1 MILLDD
7 YRSRP
12 SQITP
17 EAFSRY
23 IQGSSILYLYD
34 PAPRAKKA
42 YRRRYFSA
50 EEAAL
55 RAREH
60 YSPFW
65 SLNRFRNGERKEQCF
80 ESTLAVGVDVD
91 CATTEE
97 YKTITREELD
107 GRKNAVLLNLH
118 TLGIGPHM
126 TNETPKGLHLV
137 FFIERRIGPDALRL
151 FKEIMLLL
159 VAYFGADDNAALAT
173 QILRFPNALH
183 QKNQQKPFLCVCLID
198 NLGLPPHNPEDIL
211 QRLRERCPF
220 AGSVPHR
227 TSRTTRVGPA
237 TQRKGT
243 GGKETLLLSPTRLLV
258 PAKKWQVAA
267 NGAEQGQRHAA
278 ALSTIGMFLR
288 TFPRPEWLSRAW
300 PAFQEWNARNA
311 PPLDPRELRSMFER
325 MGRKAESELQQQQT
339 QHIRVRCFTS
349 YPSQL

>member
-1 MILLDD
+1 MTLLAD

-17 EAFSRY
+17 AAFSRY

-34 PAPRAKKA
+34 PDPRAKKA
-42 YRRRYFSA
+42 YPRRHFST

-55 RAREH
+55 RVQKH

-65 SLNRFRNGERKEQCF
+65 SLNRFWNGERKEQCF

-107 GRKNAVLLNLH
+107 AHKNAILLNLQ
-118 TLGIGPHM
+118 TIGIDPHM
-126 TNETPKGLHLV
+126 ANETPKGLHLV

-159 VAYFGADDNAALAT
+159 VAYFDADDNAALAT

-183 QKNQQKPFLCVCLID
+183 QKDPQKPFLCICLIE
-198 NLGLPPHNPEDIL
+198 NLALPPHNPETLL
-211 QRLRERCPF
+211 QLLRERCPF
-220 AGSVPHR
+220 ADSVPR
-227 TSRTTRVGPA
+227 WTSRATCVGPA
-237 TQRKGT
+237 VQRKGT

-258 PAKKWQVAA
+258 PAKKWQVAV
-267 NGAEQGQRHAA
+267 NGAGEGQRHTA

-300 PAFQEWNARNA
+300 PALQEWNARNA

-325 MGRKAESELQQQQT
+325 MGRKAESGLQQQT
-339 QHIRVRCFTS
+339 QRIRIRCFIS
-349 YPSQL
+349 SPSQL